1 MMRRPL
7 SNEDLILPG
16 SGYYGPGG
24 YPFPRNT
31 EDRLVD
37 VLPSIPDENIQAVL
51 RAVREREAF
60 STMRSQSDGLSQD
73 ALAWLQ
79 TKQGQPGTFT
89 AITETEFRPEGDDGW
104 FFRKPT
110 SVVRTKVR
118 IVTT

>member
-1 MMRRPL
+1 MMRKSL
-7 SNEDLILPG
+7 SGEDIFLPDTSYYG
-16 SGYYGPGG
+16 SGR
-24 YPFPRNT
+24 YPFPRST
-31 EDRLVD
+31 EDRLAD
-37 VLPSIPDENIQAVL
+37 VLPRIPDENIKAVL

-60 STMRSQSDGLSQD
+60 LTMRSQSEGLSQD
-73 ALAWLQ
+73 AFAWLQ